1 MTVLREKLF
10 IAEIRR
16 KLSVFLFCGRFP
28 DKYLFSVGK
37 SWFSTQTPSEEVGMK
52 IEITEKFE
60 MGLIFTLSLSNY
72 SSNPDHIKIET
83 TSISDPDS
91 VSDYQSGI

>member
-1 MTVLREKLF
+1 
-10 IAEIRR
+10 
-16 KLSVFLFCGRFP
+16 
-28 DKYLFSVGK
+28 
-37 SWFSTQTPSEEVGMK
+37 MK

-60 MGLIFTLSLSNY
+60 MGLIFTLSLSDY